1 MTNYR
6 YRLSPMYMY
15 CMVGHYDILSPSEEL
30 LVCRVCTVLA
40 GGLVQRWMP
49 RPREPTTTIQG
60 EGGREGGGEGG
71 KKLGKQGT
79 EQK

>member
-1 MTNYR
+1 MS
-6 YRLSPMYMY
+6 LPSSSS
-15 CMVGHYDILSPSEEL
+15 LLSEEL

-49 RPREPTTTIQG
+49 KPREPT
-60 EGGREGGGEGG
+60 REGGGEGG